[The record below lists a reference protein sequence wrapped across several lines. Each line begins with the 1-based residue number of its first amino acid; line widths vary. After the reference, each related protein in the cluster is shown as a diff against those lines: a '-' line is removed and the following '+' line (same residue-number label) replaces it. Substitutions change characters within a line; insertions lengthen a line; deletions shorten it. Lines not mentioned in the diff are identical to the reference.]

1 MVIFEINDYKKI
13 TFKNNFAININYKLK
28 VMKHIITLIVLLFIT
43 VSVSAQSK
51 EEKKAQNRTDEIV
64 KVLSLDK
71 EETVKVYEAL
81 LAKEKKITVLKEKYK
96 DNQETFKAEMKVLN
110 RATNRV
116 MKDFLGGDRMM
127 KMHAHFK
134 AKRENSK
141 K

>member
-1 MVIFEINDYKKI
+1 MIIRKLH
-13 TFKNNFAININYKLK
+13 FKNNFVININYKLK
-28 VMKHIITLIVLLFIT
+28 VMKHIITSIVLLFIT

-71 EETVKVYEAL
+71 EETAKVYEAL
-81 LAKEKKITVLKEKYK
+81 LAKEKKITVLKEKHK
-96 DNQETFKAEMKVLN
+96 DNQETFKAEMKVLTK
-110 RATNRV
+110 ATNRV
-116 MKDFLGGDRMM
+116 MKDFLGGERMM
-127 KMHAHFK
+127 KMHAHFR

>member
-1 MVIFEINDYKKI
+1 
-13 TFKNNFAININYKLK
+13 
-28 VMKHIITLIVLLFIT
+28 MKHIITSIVLLFIT

-96 DNQETFKAEMKVLN
+96 DNQETFKAEMKALS

-134 AKRENSK
+134 DKRENSK

>member
-1 MVIFEINDYKKI
+1 MIIRKLH
-13 TFKNNFAININYKLK
+13 FKNNFVFNINYKLK
-28 VMKHIITLIVLLFIT
+28 VMKHIITSIVLLFIT

-71 EETVKVYEAL
+71 EETAKVYEAL
-81 LAKEKKITVLKEKYK
+81 LAKEKKITVLKEKHK
-96 DNQETFKAEMKVLN
+96 DNQETFKAEMKVLTK
-110 RATNRV
+110 ATNRV
-116 MKDFLGGDRMM
+116 MKDFLGGERMM

>member
-1 MVIFEINDYKKI
+1 MIIRKLH
-13 TFKNNFAININYKLK
+13 FKNNFVININYKLK
-28 VMKHIITLIVLLFIT
+28 VMKHIITSTVLLFIT

-71 EETVKVYEAL
+71 EETAKVYEAL
-81 LAKEKKITVLKEKYK
+81 LAKEKKITVLKEKHK
-96 DNQETFKAEMKVLN
+96 DNQETFKAEMKVLTK
-110 RATNRV
+110 ATNRV
-116 MKDFLGGDRMM
+116 MKDFLGGERMM
-127 KMHAHFK
+127 KMHAHFR

>member
-1 MVIFEINDYKKI
+1 MIIRKLR
-13 TFKNNFAININYKLK
+13 FKNNFVININYKLK
-28 VMKHIITLIVLLFIT
+28 IMKHIITSIVLLFIT

-64 KVLSLDK
+64 KVLSLDQ

-81 LAKEKKITVLKEKYK
+81 LAKEKKITVLKEKHK
-96 DNQETFKAEMKVLN
+96 DNQETFKAEMKVLT

>member
-1 MVIFEINDYKKI
+1 MIIRKLR
-13 TFKNNFAININYKLK
+13 FKNNFDIKINYKLK
-28 VMKHIITLIVLLFIT
+28 VMKHIITSIVLLLFT
-43 VSVSAQSK
+43 FSVSAQSK

-81 LAKEKKITVLKEKYK
+81 LAKEKKITVLKEKHK
-96 DNQETFKAEMKVLN
+96 DNNETFKAEMKVLN
-110 RATNRV
+110 KATNRV
-116 MKDFLGGDRMM
+116 MKDFLGGESMQ
-127 KMHAHFK
+127 KIHAHFR

>member
-1 MVIFEINDYKKI
+1 MIISSLR
-13 TFKNNFAININYKLK
+13 FKNNFVININYKLK
-28 VMKHIITLIVLLFIT
+28 VMKHIITSIVLLFIT

-51 EEKKAQNRTDEIV
+51 EEKKAQKRTDEIV

-71 EETVKVYEAL
+71 EETAKVYEAL
-81 LAKEKKITVLKEKYK
+81 LAKEKKITVLKEEHK
-96 DNQETFKAEMKVLN
+96 DNKETFKAEMKVLTK
-110 RATNRV
+110 ATNRV
-116 MKDFLGGDRMM
+116 MKDFLGGERMM

>member
-1 MVIFEINDYKKI
+1 MIISSSC
-13 TFKNNFAININYKLK
+13 FKNNFVININYKLN
-28 VMKHIITLIVLLFIT
+28 VMKHIITSIVLLFIT

-51 EEKKAQNRTDEIV
+51 EEKKAQKWTDEIV
-64 KVLSLDK
+64 KVLSLDE
-71 EETVKVYEAL
+71 EETLKVYEAL
-81 LAKEKKITVLKEKYK
+81 LAKEKKITVLKEKHK
-96 DNQETFKAEMKVLN
+96 ENQETFKAEMKVLS

>member
-1 MVIFEINDYKKI
+1 MIIRKLR
-13 TFKNNFAININYKLK
+13 FKNNFVIKINYKLK
-28 VMKHIITLIVLLFIT
+28 VMKHIITSIVLLFFT
-43 VSVSAQSK
+43 FSVSAQSK

>member
-1 MVIFEINDYKKI
+1 MIIRKLR
-13 TFKNNFAININYKLK
+13 FKNNFVININYKLK
-28 VMKHIITLIVLLFIT
+28 VMKHIITSIVLLFIT

-71 EETVKVYEAL
+71 EETAKVYEAL
-81 LAKEKKITVLKEKYK
+81 LAKEKKITVLKVKHK
-96 DNQETFKAEMKVLN
+96 DNQETFKAEMKVLTK
-110 RATNRV
+110 ATNRV
-116 MKDFLGGDRMM
+116 MKDFLGGERMM
-127 KMHAHFK
+127 KMHAHFR

>member
-1 MVIFEINDYKKI
+1 MIIRKLR
-13 TFKNNFAININYKLK
+13 FKNNFVIKINYKLK
-28 VMKHIITLIVLLFIT
+28 VMKHIITSIVLLFFT
-43 VSVSAQSK
+43 FSVSAQSK

-81 LAKEKKITVLKEKYK
+81 LAKEKKITVLKEKHK
-96 DNQETFKAEMKVLN
+96 DNNETFKAEMKVLN
-110 RATNRV
+110 KATNRV
-116 MKDFLGGDRMM
+116 MKDFLGSESMQ
-127 KMHAHFK
+127 KIHAHFR

>member
-1 MVIFEINDYKKI
+1 MIISSLR
-13 TFKNNFAININYKLK
+13 FKNNFVININYKLK
-28 VMKHIITLIVLLFIT
+28 VMKHIITSIVLLFIT
-43 VSVSAQSK
+43 FSVSAQSK
-51 EEKKAQNRTDEIV
+51 EEKKAQKRTDEIV

-71 EETVKVYEAL
+71 EETAKVYEAL
-81 LAKEKKITVLKEKYK
+81 LAKENKITVLKEKHK
-96 DNQETFKAEMKVLN
+96 DNQETFKAEMKVLTK
-110 RATNRV
+110 ATNRV